1 LGLIIGAHFTGILPF
16 GNLVAYFSLF
26 LAPFLPPYFGVLAA
40 FLFEWLW
47 DRHGKNREKS
57 RFLESIR
64 EELTQCEKQLGF
76 CIDELKLTEERWE
89 FGEEGHMLPTDM
101 WKFGASDF
109 AIKLI
114 PYKARFMIASLYFK
128 IESYNFEVERFRHV
142 GILAETGS
150 EMKQQEADKKGTIFG
165 GSFLSF
171 PLSSREQ
178 AENLYRRLG
187 EKLEKQSIQ
196 LREDVNNLLKQDIW
210 R

>member
-1 LGLIIGAHFTGILPF
+1 M
-16 GNLVAYFSLF
+16 AYFSLF

-114 PYKARFMIASLYFK
+114 PYKTRFMIASLYFK

-150 EMKQQEADKKGTIFG
+150 EMEQQAANKETDIFGG
-165 GSFLSF
+165 GSFLSPP
-171 PLSSREQ
+171 PLSAREQ

-187 EKLEKQSIQ
+187 EKLKKQSIQ
-196 LREDVNNLLKQDIW
+196 LREEVNTLLKQDIW